1 MTQRR
6 LPKDQRRATLVAAA
20 TELFAQRGYDH
31 ASLDELATQVG
42 VTKAIVYRHFA
53 SKKAL
58 YLELLGTHR
67 EELLHTLA
75 EGMTGAAPLA
85 ERIPAVTDSW
95 FAYVEANPFAWTML
109 FADVTGDPEIRAF
122 HATMRNT
129 ARAAIAGLLNAEPGL
144 TLAPEQIMPVAEL
157 LRSAMTGLALWWLEH
172 PDVPHAT
179 LVEAITQTT
188 WHGLADSTDRS
199 NVDSRDDAR
208 PLV

>member
-1 MTQRR
+1 M
-6 LPKDQRRATLVAAA
+6 AAA

-67 EELLHTLA
+67 DELLHTLA

-95 FAYVEANPFAWTML
+95 FAYVAANPFAWKML
-109 FADVTGDPEIRAF
+109 FADVTGR
-122 HATMRNT
+122 
-129 ARAAIAGLLNAEPGL
+129 
-144 TLAPEQIMPVAEL
+144 
-157 LRSAMTGLALWWLEH
+157 
-172 PDVPHAT
+172 
-179 LVEAITQTT
+179 
-188 WHGLADSTDRS
+188 
-199 NVDSRDDAR
+199 SRDPRLPRNHAR
-208 PLV
+208 TRPAPPSQACSTPSRD